1 MDSKILI
8 VEDDLDLGNLL
19 KQYLEMNGFQVKRVF
34 NGLEAFD
41 ELKHQEYDLMILDVM
56 MPELDGF
63 SLAKK
68 LNNYYPEQSFLFV
81 TAKTMREDKL
91 AGLKLG
97 ADDYIVKPFDADEL
111 ILRIRNIL
119 RRAKNEIKKSNQVF
133 NIGLFSFDYKNLLLK
148 FEDFEKTLT
157 EKEADLLYYLCLN
170 QKELIKREDILVY
183 LWKEPDFFNGRSMDV
198 FMSRLR
204 KYFAKD
210 PSIHIESVRGVGFR
224 FFVDGTA
231 IITNL

>member
-19 KQYLEMNGFQVKRVF
+19 KQYMEMNGFQVKRVF

-41 ELKHQEYDLMILDVM
+41 ELKLNAYDLMVLDVM

-68 LNNYYPEQSFLFV
+68 LNNYYPELPFLFV

-119 RRAKNEIKKSNQVF
+119 KRTKNEIKKSNKVF
-133 NIGLFSFDYKNLLLK
+133 NIGLFSFDYKNLHLK
-148 FEDFEKTLT
+148 SEDFEKILT
-157 EKEADLLYYLCLN
+157 EKEADLLYYLCSN
-170 QKELIKREDILVY
+170 QEELIKREDILVY

-204 KYFAKD
+204 KYLIKD
-210 PSIHIESVRGVGFR
+210 PTIHIESVRGVGFR
-224 FFVDGTA
+224 FYVDVK
-231 IITNL
+231 